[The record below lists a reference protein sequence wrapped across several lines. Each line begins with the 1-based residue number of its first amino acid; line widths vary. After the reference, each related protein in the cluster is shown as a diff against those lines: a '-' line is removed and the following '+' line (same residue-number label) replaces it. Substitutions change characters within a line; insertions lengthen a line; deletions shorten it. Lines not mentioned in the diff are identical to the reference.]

1 MTAVASFR
9 DLLAT
14 RLERWSGRPTLVA
27 VAALNAI
34 TGVAIAAVILP
45 LSYGQDAG
53 FYRTCALSVAAGK
66 NDCSLYPPPWPR
78 SLLGR

>member
-1 MTAVASFR
+1 
-9 DLLAT
+9 
-14 RLERWSGRPTLVA
+14 

-66 NDCSLYPPPWPR
+66 NDCSSIPPWPR